1 MHGKLTGCCPGDL
14 VQQVYTRLDKFF
26 SNLCFSCTSLHSLSY
41 VQNGYSRN
49 DFWRPYI
56 VISRFTC
63 TGLYSSGKLKASNGI
78 TGLHNPVS
86 QGSSCKLRGQ
96 SCYLEVT
103 IGCSNAE
110 SDKMLQA
117 NLDKN
122 ISGQN
127 ISESCA
133 VTRKAQKGLARPMP
147 VCEKTFIYPAE
158 AVLVPVVQTSF
169 ARSSLKRWHQWL
181 QVFKY

>member
-14 VQQVYTRLDKFF
+14 VEQVYTRLDKSF
-26 SNLCFSCTSLHSLSY
+26 SNCFLLHYPSFIVLCIFSSC
-41 VQNGYSRN
+41 
-49 DFWRPYI
+49 
-56 VISRFTC
+56 FTC
-63 TGLYSSGKLKASNGI
+63 TGLYSSGILKASDGI

-103 IGCSNAE
+103 IGCSSAE
-110 SDKMLQA
+110 NDKMLQA

-127 ISESCA
+127 ISESSA
-133 VTRKAQKGLARPMP
+133 VTRDAQKGLAHHMP

-169 ARSSLKRWHQWL
+169 ARSSLKR
-181 QVFKY
+181 

>member
-1 MHGKLTGCCPGDL
+1 MAALFS
-14 VQQVYTRLDKFF
+14 FF
-26 SNLCFSCTSLHSLSY
+26 LFS
-41 VQNGYSRN
+41 
-49 DFWRPYI
+49 
-56 VISRFTC
+56 C
-63 TGLYSSGKLKASNGI
+63 TGLYSSGKLKSSNGI
-78 TGLHNPVS
+78 LLSSVS

-103 IGCSNAE
+103 IGCSSAE
-110 SDKMLQA
+110 NDKMLQA

-127 ISESCA
+127 ISESST
-133 VTRKAQKGLARPMP
+133 VTREAQKGSARHMP

-169 ARSSLKRWHQWL
+169 ARSSLKR
-181 QVFKY
+181 